1 MNEWWNGPTLRYLG
15 KSVKSVSEKLCFKL
29 PKLHKFTVPGKLW
42 YAIGIVEFNVP
53 LDTVGLYVISE
64 PGEFHTLTTVSA
76 KKSTASAVVT
86 VCFIRFIRM
95 SSSLTNID
103 RTLVY
108 VFMKQRSLGC
118 NWRRTYTG
126 KVLIAVS
133 RSRAE
138 PTRGWVMN
146 ETSHSHSHN
155 LRNLFTHL
163 LISRPRRMEGWVGLG
178 EK

>member
-1 MNEWWNGPTLRYLG
+1 MKWSNITLLREISEVCVRKTVFQTTKATQVYCSWQVMVCYRY
-15 KSVKSVSEKLCFKL
+15 
-29 PKLHKFTVPGKLW
+29 TV
-42 YAIGIVEFNVP
+42 VEFNVP

-76 KKSTASAVVT
+76 KKSIASAVVT

-138 PTRGWVMN
+138 PARGWVMN